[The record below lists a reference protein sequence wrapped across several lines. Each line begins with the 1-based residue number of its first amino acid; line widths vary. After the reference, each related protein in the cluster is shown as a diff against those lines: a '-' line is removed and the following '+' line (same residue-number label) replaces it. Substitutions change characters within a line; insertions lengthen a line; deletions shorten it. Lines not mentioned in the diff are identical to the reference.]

1 MVAALITDFISERVL
16 FVSGVQEM
24 QTSKRLFSLLMVS
37 CPLEDEG
44 KPLYDVP
51 HR

>member
-1 MVAALITDFISERVL
+1 MVAALITDFTSERVL
-16 FVSGVQEM
+16 FVFRVQEM

-37 CPLEDEG
+37 YPLEDEG
-44 KPLYDVP
+44 KPLYDVA